1 MHARIIIQISRYRRI
16 AYKHNNF
23 FPITTKFINET
34 LRWKIVWD
42 FEAESITRFSK
53 STNNLTE
60 AVLFVGKVAAIV
72 EMVAVVSFG
81 DASAVGANKI
91 IRSTTP
97 RRAQICRRH
106 ISICICVWAVSL
118 VIRIRTG
125 YHPRLRMPPRGGSIR
140 GIYT

>member
-1 MHARIIIQISRYRRI
+1 MAAKFLNEPFAPGERTEAR
-16 AYKHNNF
+16 
-23 FPITTKFINET
+23 
-34 LRWKIVWD
+34 D
-42 FEAESITRFSK
+42 FDAWCVTRFSR

-72 EMVAVVSFG
+72 EMVAVVGFG

-118 VIRIRTG
+118 VIRIHTG
-125 YHPRLRMPPRGGSIR
+125 YHPRRLWTPPRGGTIR
-140 GIYT
+140 GVYT

>member
-1 MHARIIIQISRYRRI
+1 MDRRGENGGAR
-16 AYKHNNF
+16 
-23 FPITTKFINET
+23 
-34 LRWKIVWD
+34 D
-42 FEAESITRFSK
+42 FDAWGVRVTRFSR

-72 EMVAVVSFG
+72 EMVAVVDFG

-97 RRAQICRRH
+97 RRAQICRRRH

-125 YHPRLRMPPRGGSIR
+125 YHPRRLWTPPRGGTIR
-140 GIYT
+140 GVYT